1 MTSATPGKYADFEG
15 LRRQAIALRREGL
28 SRRQIRDRL
37 FVDNNDLLNRL
48 LNGEP
53 APEWTR
59 RPNAKDGK
67 RLRAREL
74 RQQGLTYAEIQE
86 QLQVSKSSISAWV
99 RDLPKPAP
107 RWTHVERM
115 QRLDAAHTAF
125 RYERDAERASLTEGA
140 KHQIGNLSDRELL
153 LVGAALYWA
162 EGTKD
167 KAYARRECVT
177 FINSDPLMIRLYL
190 RWLGLLGVEA
200 HRLRCTLHVHASAD
214 LEELTRFWSEIT
226 GVPEDAFLKPSIKR
240 NTSTRLN
247 RGQAYRGCLRVSVTG
262 SARLYR
268 QVEGWWRGMAAWAAP
283 KDNVAPTPPGAA

>member
-115 QRLDAAHTAF
+115 RRLDAAHTAF